1 MLTYRIIFL
10 ALTLAAALLLP
21 VHAEDAAS
29 YWPNWRGPNYN
40 GVSTT
45 GNPPVEWSE
54 TNNVRFKVKVPGS
67 GLSSPVVWGDR
78 IFVMTSAALDEAA
91 YEASLKSAAE
101 VLERNEW
108 PPSVMPVKQQ
118 FLLLAYSRK
127 DGSLL
132 WQRVANESVPHESHY
147 IDSAWSCASPITDGK
162 RVYAHFGS
170 NGTYA
175 YDLDGKLLWE
185 IDLGDMTT
193 RSGFG
198 EGSSPALYGD
208 TLVINW
214 DHEGD
219 SFLVALDATTGKQR
233 WRVERPGEVTSWATP
248 LIVTHDG
255 KQQVVIP
262 ATGRSRGYDLKTG
275 KELWSVAGM
284 TVNTIPTPVHRKG
297 VVYLASGYGGTMLQ
311 AIDLTVANG
320 PLEETNALS
329 WVYERDT
336 PYVPS
341 MLLYDNSL
349 YFFKHFKNI
358 LSVLDATTGKPLRP
372 LERIKTIGSVW
383 ASPIAAAGR
392 IYVFDRAGNAIVFEH
407 GPEMKVLA
415 ENKLDGKVDATPAIA
430 GNELYVRTGTHLYA
444 LQSSEPKAAPISH

>member
-1 MLTYRIIFL
+1 M
-10 ALTLAAALLLP
+10 
-21 VHAEDAAS
+21 
-29 YWPNWRGPNYN
+29 N
-40 GVSTT
+40 
-45 GNPPVEWSE
+45 
-54 TNNVRFKVKVPGS
+54 
-67 GLSSPVVWGDR
+67 
-78 IFVMTSAALDEAA
+78 EAA

-132 WQRVANESVPHESHY
+132 WQRVANASVPHESHY

-193 RSGFG
+193 RNGFG

-214 DHEGD
+214 DHEGE
-219 SFLVALDATTGKQR
+219 SCVVGRGAPTGKQR
-233 WRVERPGEVTSWATP
+233 WRGGRAGVVSTWATP

-372 LERIKTIGSVW
+372 LERLKTIGSVW

>member
-1 MLTYRIIFL
+1 
-10 ALTLAAALLLP
+10 
-21 VHAEDAAS
+21 
-29 YWPNWRGPNYN
+29 
-40 GVSTT
+40 
-45 GNPPVEWSE
+45 
-54 TNNVRFKVKVPGS
+54 
-67 GLSSPVVWGDR
+67 
-78 IFVMTSAALDEAA
+78 
-91 YEASLKSAAE
+91 
-101 VLERNEW
+101 
-108 PPSVMPVKQQ
+108 
-118 FLLLAYSRK
+118 
-127 DGSLL
+127 
-132 WQRVANESVPHESHY
+132 
-147 IDSAWSCASPITDGK
+147 
-162 RVYAHFGS
+162 
-170 NGTYA
+170 
-175 YDLDGKLLWE
+175 
-185 IDLGDMTT
+185 
-193 RSGFG
+193 
-198 EGSSPALYGD
+198 
-208 TLVINW
+208 
-214 DHEGD
+214 
-219 SFLVALDATTGKQR
+219 
-233 WRVERPGEVTSWATP
+233 
-248 LIVTHDG
+248 
-255 KQQVVIP
+255 
-262 ATGRSRGYDLKTG
+262 
-275 KELWSVAGM
+275 M

-392 IYVFDRAGNAIVFEH
+392 IYVFDRVGNAIVFEH